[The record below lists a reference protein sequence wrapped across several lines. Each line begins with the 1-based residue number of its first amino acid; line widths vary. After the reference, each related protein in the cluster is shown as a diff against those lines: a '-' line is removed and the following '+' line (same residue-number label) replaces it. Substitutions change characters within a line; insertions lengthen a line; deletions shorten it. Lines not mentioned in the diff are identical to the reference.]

1 MTTWSPVTRNVA
13 VSPGLPP
20 AQTAIRKSPGWSM
33 CPARPKVSPPPAY
46 EVPPIWVASEITPTY
61 SAQVEASVVPD
72 VVVMSALTG
81 YHRVPTA
88 WGPTVTVAAPAPE
101 TMAWPI
107 AEYSGTRTSGRYR
120 STPGEGMRH
129 VADDASGTG
138 SDWAGV
144 VMPRG
149 RMILICRSPP

>member
-46 EVPPIWVASEITPTY
+46 EVPPIWVAREITPTY
-61 SAQVEASVVPD
+61 RAQVEASVVPD

-81 YHRVPTA
+81 YQRVPTPV
-88 WGPTVTVAAPAPE
+88 GPTVTVAAPVTVAC
-101 TMAWPI
+101 PI
-107 AEYSGTRTSGRYR
+107 AEYSGTRASGRYR
-120 STPGEGMRH
+120 STPGEGMRQ

-138 SDWAGV
+138 RDWAGV

-149 RMILICRSPP
+149 RAILT